1 MVGTILLLMG
11 ASKWPY
17 APKLAT
23 SRSTHKNET
32 PSYKVILLG
41 QYEVDTNNSGWDQKP
56 MHYGVDPTNQ
66 NHMEIYFGP
75 TITWKNPHVPR
86 FFVSSDQRAQS
97 TSTRSRKGPERAGR
111 RSWSHLIPFDM
122 LYWVKL
128 DFWIELSSG
137 QDRQKSWF
145 FAYFSPASIFDF
157 GDPVKGPKAS
167 SGLN

>member
-23 SRSTHKNET
+23 SRSTHENGT

-56 MHYGVDPTNQ
+56 MHCGVDPTNQ

-75 TITWKNPHVPR
+75 TITYGKTHMYLDFSFQVTYVLNRYPR
-86 FFVSSDQRAQS
+86 GRGNDQR
-97 TSTRSRKGPERAGR
+97 
-111 RSWSHLIPFDM
+111 
-122 LYWVKL
+122 
-128 DFWIELSSG
+128 ELG
-137 QDRQKSWF
+137 
-145 FAYFSPASIFDF
+145 
-157 GDPVKGPKAS
+157 GDPGRI
-167 SGLN
+167 